1 MISAIKH
8 RRARQGVEEQALQF
22 EPPAASAAGFLDI
35 GVGSAARRIAFLR
48 RAASA
53 ACDRAGLVWL
63 GGFRSN
69 MRGEKASF
77 LDRAAAAAGRACLRF
92 DYSGHGES
100 GGLFARATIGM
111 WLEESLAAFRAL
123 TEGPQILVGSS
134 MGGWLALLAA
144 RALAESGESGRLAG
158 LLLIAPAADMTEK
171 LIFEK
176 MSRAART
183 QLARKGVFM
192 RASPYETE
200 PHPISREFIEEGR
213 SHLLFGG
220 TIRSHC
226 PVHILQGMRDET
238 VPWRCALALVE
249 HMHGDPVTLT
259 LIKDG
264 DHRLSRPQDLARIW
278 AAVEGLGDHRLDK
291 SAGLV

>member
-1 MISAIKH
+1 VK
-8 RRARQGVEEQALQF
+8 EQALQF
-22 EPPAASAAGFLDI
+22 EPPAAPGLEFLNIGAGSS
-35 GVGSAARRIAFLR
+35 VRRIAFLR
-48 RAASA
+48 RVATVGRG
-53 ACDRAGLVWL
+53 RAGLVWL

-69 MRGEKASF
+69 MRGEKASD

-100 GGLFARATIGM
+100 GGRFERATIGM

-144 RALAESGESGRLAG
+144 RALAAGGARLQG
-158 LLLIAPAADMTEK
+158 LVLIAPAVDMTEK

-176 MSRAART
+176 MTRKARAE
-183 QLARKGVFM
+183 LDKKGVWL
-192 RASPYETE
+192 RASPYEPE

-220 TIRSHC
+220 AIRSHC
-226 PVHILQGMRDET
+226 PVHILQGMQDEA
-238 VPWRCALALVE
+238 VPWRHALALVE
-249 HMHGDPVTLT
+249 HMPGDPVTLT
-259 LIKDG
+259 FVKDG

-278 AAVEGLGDHRLDK
+278 AAVEGMDDHRLDK
-291 SAGLV
+291 PSGLV